1 MKRSVVFITAAAA
14 VLLLAG
20 AALAQ
25 TPASFKVPFA
35 FKIGTKNPA
44 AGVYALAGI
53 KDNLITLKQEAT
65 GKEYVFPFTEKLP
78 PPEGAPAGAR
88 LVFDEVGD
96 FAPSYTEYVTVYIL
110 SEVWVSGAEGYRV
123 HLTKG
128 AHKTKV
134 IAAEAAK

>member
-1 MKRSVVFITAAAA
+1 MRRSTACTVAAA
-14 VLLLAG
+14 VIVLA
-20 AALAQ
+20 AASLAQ
-25 TPASFKVPFA
+25 TPAAFKVPFA

-44 AGVYALAGI
+44 AGVYTVAGVQ
-53 KDNLITLKQEAT
+53 DGQVTLKQEAA
-65 GKEYVFPFTEKLP
+65 GKEYVVPFTEKLT

-134 IAAEAAK
+134 IAAEAAR

>member
-1 MKRSVVFITAAAA
+1 MKRPAALITIAAAG
-14 VLLLAG
+14 LLLAG

-25 TPASFKVPFA
+25 TPAVFKVPFA

-44 AGVYALAGI
+44 AGAYALAGV
-53 KDNLITLKQEAT
+53 KDNQITLKQEAT
-65 GKEYVFPFTEKLP
+65 GKEYLVPFTEKLT
-78 PPEGAPAGAR
+78 PPERAPSGAR

-110 SEVWVSGAEGYRV
+110 SEVWVSGTEGYRV

-134 IAAEAAK
+134 VAAEAAK

>member
-1 MKRSVVFITAAAA
+1 MRRSTACMVVAA
-14 VLLLAG
+14 VLVLA
-20 AALAQ
+20 AASPAQ
-25 TPASFKVPFA
+25 TPADFKVPFA

-44 AGVYALAGI
+44 AGVYAVAGI
-53 KDNLITLKQEAT
+53 KDGQITLKQEAT
-65 GKEYVFPFTEKLP
+65 GKEYVAPFTEKLTP
-78 PPEGAPAGAR
+78 PDGAPAGAR

-110 SEVWVSGAEGYRV
+110 SEVWVSGTEGYRV

-134 IAAEAAK
+134 VAAEAAK